1 MSNWTTTE
9 NKIALKDREILVECI
24 NEVAKERNQQVVTT
38 SRGINVKG
46 LGWYELK
53 EDQYRLSY
61 DTDVRSRAETFHEH
75 VQARYQAKGAYKVL
89 ANYGYTTRSMQ
100 ADKDRARVLVRGLK
114 L

>member
-1 MSNWTTTE
+1 MSHWTTTE
-9 NKIALKDREILVECI
+9 NKVALKDRDLLVECL
-24 NEVAKERNQQVVTT
+24 NEVAKEKNRQIVTT

-46 LGWYELK
+46 IGWYEMK

-61 DTDVRSRAETFHEH
+61 DSDVRSRAEDFHQH

-89 ANYGYTTRSMQ
+89 ARHGYTTRSMQ
-100 ADKDRARVLVRGLK
+100 ADPERARVIVRGRK